1 MHILIA
7 NIEFTFAPQV
17 GRGNDVA
24 IKGKY
29 IIFSH
34 DWRLFY

>member
-7 NIEFTFAPQV
+7 NIEFTFISQV
-17 GRGNDVA
+17 YKDNDVA

-34 DWRLFY
+34 D